1 MDEPS
6 VRIESL
12 PVRRIVARFIA
23 RNEREGLDELDTI
36 ASSTFGQIRRKH
48 RLWLLAL
55 LILTVILVPLF
66 LAAAIVDQTNSRW
79 GSALYIAVIVDL
91 AALLG
96 TFFGWRFSQY
106 GFGRKLKPMPAIYA
120 NADGKLPDGLT
131 RFFSVM
137 QLETTPRA
145 YFETK
150 SGRKVFL
157 DRRYFYGRLRVLMLS
172 EHRWEREPMFSPSGW
187 WFDHEIK
194 MDIDVESLIRE
205 ANARPKS
212 AGRPAQYDYKAILL
226 ALTGHPALED
236 IDPIRHGSESQVMK
250 LIHKVS
256 ENRPDYPDCLPE
268 DSQLRGLA
276 KEILAAIRKNRT
288 SKK

>member
-6 VRIESL
+6 VRIEPL
-12 PVRRIVARFIA
+12 PIRRIAARFIA
-23 RNEREGLDELDTI
+23 RNEREGLDELDAI

-66 LAAAIVDQTNSRW
+66 LAAAIVDQTNPKW

-96 TFFGWRFSQY
+96 TFFGWRFYQY
-106 GFGRKLKPMPAIYA
+106 GFGRKLKPMPSIYA
-120 NADGKLPDGLT
+120 NADGKLLDGLA

-145 YFETK
+145 YYEAK

-187 WFDHEIK
+187 WFDHEVK
-194 MDIDVESLIRE
+194 MDVDVEALIRA

-212 AGRPAQYDYKAILL
+212 AGRPTQYDYKAILL
-226 ALTGHPALED
+226 VLTEHPSLD
-236 IDPIRHGSESQVMK
+236 GIDPTKHGSESQVMK
-250 LIHKVS
+250 LIHKLS
-256 ENRPDYPDCLPE
+256 ENRPDYPECLPE
-268 DSQLRGLA
+268 DTQLRGLA
-276 KEILAAIRKNRT
+276 KEILAAIKKNRAA
-288 SKK
+288 KK